1 MALEAYFS
9 HSGREKD
16 VPLNVFV
23 WQTVAQDCVL
33 YVDRDGAEKGAYY
46 INRLEELIRKSDV
59 FISVLAHRANPTPN
73 AEARP
78 DYRLECSHW
87 ALFEIR
93 LAERARKPRWIVFDD
108 RTGFVPP
115 DTGSDIVVYTPIA
128 TLEELARGGKTI
140 RNAGSGWLQRVRET
154 LSDSARGRARRA
166 ALLIDESAADAREI
180 RIILERALRQAG
192 HGHVVSIDP
201 LHTDA
206 EAIAI
211 LQSSGLLVAE
221 MGASVSDIYGMAHAM
236 FIPTIRFIRVRPEGP
251 DIPRLLNG
259 HPGGYQHDLIFVED
273 KQILERELTARA
285 NAMRDERRPIEG
297 MSAGCAYLRRPL
309 YRPHRVLFSHNV
321 GTADADLLSNVFKNL
336 ESLGIRAWEYRHN
349 NHAGVVWRDE
359 LKTALADATDLVFVL
374 GKDFEL
380 SEVCTQ
386 ELKTLMTRRAEF
398 RSVTPFLW
406 GGRDR
411 PNPELAAF
419 HHEHLPS
426 DKVAAAEIIVE
437 RLRAQLS
444 NRADPDT
451 ESSVIAF
458 APRSPQ

>member
-1 MALEAYFS
+1 VALEAYFS

-59 FISVLAHRANPTPN
+59 FISVLAHRANPAAS

-108 RTGFVPP
+108 RTFFVPP

-128 TLEELARGGKTI
+128 TLEELARGGRTI
-140 RNAGSGWLQRVRET
+140 RKAGNGWLQRVRDT

-180 RIILERALRQAG
+180 RTILERALRQAG
-192 HGHVVSIDP
+192 HGHVVAIDP

-221 MGASVSDIYGMAHAM
+221 MGASVSDVYGMAHAM
-236 FIPTIRFIRVRPEGP
+236 FIPTIRFIRARPEGP

-273 KQILERELTARA
+273 KEVLERELTARA

-297 MSAGCAYLRRPL
+297 LNAGCAYLRRPL
-309 YRPHRVLFSHNV
+309 YRPHRVFFSHNV
-321 GTADADLLSNVFKNL
+321 GTSDADLLSNVFKNL
-336 ESLGIRAWEYRHN
+336 ESLGIRAWEYRQN
-349 NHAGVVWRDE
+349 NQAGVVWRDE
-359 LKTALADATDLVFVL
+359 LKTALMDATDVVFVL
-374 GKDFEL
+374 GNDFEL
-380 SEVCTQ
+380 SEVCAQ
-386 ELKTLMTRRAEF
+386 EMKTLMARRAEF

-411 PNPELAAF
+411 HSPELTGLY
-419 HHEHLPS
+419 HEPLPS

-437 RLRAQLS
+437 RLRTNLS
-444 NRADPDT
+444 IKAEPDT
-451 ESSVIAF
+451 EGAGTGF
-458 APRSPQ
+458 APHGPR